1 LFLSQGKCDALPAA
15 SGEESIVSSR
25 RVVITGLGLI
35 SPVGNT
41 VDSAWDAI
49 CNGRSGIG
57 PITAFDVSELGTR
70 IAGEIR
76 DFEVTDYISGKEAR
90 RYDRFL
96 HYGLAAAKDAMTEA
110 GLDGDAHGVNP
121 ERVGFAIGSGIGGIS
136 SIEENMLIYR
146 DKGPRRVSPFYIP
159 GSISNMVGGV
169 LSINY
174 GFKGPN
180 ISVVSACTTSTHNI
194 GIAARLIKYG
204 DAEVMI
210 AGGAEFATTPT
221 AMAGFISAKA
231 MSVRND
237 DPGAASR
244 PWDRDR
250 DGFVLSNG
258 AGMVVVEEL
267 EHARRRGAT
276 IYGEIAGFGMS
287 GDAHHMTAPPEDG
300 EGAARCMEI
309 AMRDAGID
317 LEAVHYINAHGT
329 STPLGDR
336 AESDAIKT
344 VFGEHARQLA
354 ISSTKSMTGHLLGAA
369 GSTETIFTLLAMR
382 DGIAPPTIN
391 LEHPGEG
398 CDLDYVPNVAREMQI
413 DVALSNSFGFGGT
426 NGTLVFSKLRS

>member
-1 LFLSQGKCDALPAA
+1 
-15 SGEESIVSSR
+15 
-25 RVVITGLGLI
+25 
-35 SPVGNT
+35 
-41 VDSAWDAI
+41 
-49 CNGRSGIG
+49 
-57 PITAFDVSELGTR
+57 
-70 IAGEIR
+70 
-76 DFEVTDYISGKEAR
+76 
-90 RYDRFL
+90 
-96 HYGLAAAKDAMTEA
+96 
-110 GLDGDAHGVNP
+110 
-121 ERVGFAIGSGIGGIS
+121 
-136 SIEENMLIYR
+136 
-146 DKGPRRVSPFYIP
+146 
-159 GSISNMVGGV
+159 MVGGV

-221 AMAGFISAKA
+221 ALAGFISAKA
-231 MSVRND
+231 MSERND
-237 DPGAASR
+237 DPTGASR

-258 AGMVVVEEL
+258 SGMVVVEEL

-276 IYGEIAGFGMS
+276 IYGEITGFGMS
-287 GDAHHMTAPPEDG
+287 GDAYHMTAPPADG
-300 EGAARCMEI
+300 EGAARCMDI
-309 AMRDAGID
+309 ALQDAGIALD
-317 LEAVHYINAHGT
+317 SVQYINAHGT

-344 VFGEHARQLA
+344 VFGDHAYRMA

-369 GSTETIFTLLAMR
+369 GSTEAIFALLAMR

-398 CDLDYVPNVAREMQI
+398 CDLDYVPNTAREMQI
-413 DVALSNSFGFGGT
+413 DVAMSNSFGFGGT
-426 NGTLVFSKLRS
+426 NGTLILSRLRD

>member
-1 LFLSQGKCDALPAA
+1 M
-15 SGEESIVSSR
+15 
-25 RVVITGLGLI
+25 GLI

-41 VDSAWDAI
+41 VESAWKAI
-49 CNGRSGIG
+49 CEGRSGIG

-96 HYGLAAAKDAMTEA
+96 HYGLAAAQDAMTNA
-110 GLDGDAHGVNP
+110 GLASEGHGVNP

-146 DKGPRRVSPFYIP
+146 DKGPRRISPFYIP

-169 LSINY
+169 LSIKY

-204 DAEVMI
+204 DAEVMV
-210 AGGAEFATTPT
+210 AGGAEYATTPT
-221 AMAGFISAKA
+221 ALAGFISAKA
-231 MSVRND
+231 MSERND
-237 DPGAASR
+237 EPEAASR
-244 PWDRDR
+244 PWDRER

-258 AGMVVVEEL
+258 SGMVVVEEL
-267 EHARRRGAT
+267 EHARRRGAK
-276 IYGEIAGFGMS
+276 IHGEIIGFGMS

-300 EGAARCMEI
+300 EGAARCMAI
-309 AMRDAGID
+309 ALQDAGIAPD
-317 LEAVHYINAHGT
+317 SVHYINAHGT

-336 AESDAIKT
+336 AESDAVKT
-344 VFGEHARQLA
+344 VFGAHAYRLA
-354 ISSTKSMTGHLLGAA
+354 VSSTKSMTGHLLGAA
-369 GSTETIFTLLAMR
+369 GSTEAIFTLLAMR
-382 DGIAPPTIN
+382 DGVAPPTIN
-391 LEHPGEG
+391 LDNPGEG
-398 CDLDYVPNVAREMQI
+398 CDLDYVPNVAREMPI
-413 DVALSNSFGFGGT
+413 EVALSNSFGFGGT
-426 NGTLVFSKLRS
+426 NGTLVFRTFRD

>member
-1 LFLSQGKCDALPAA
+1 
-15 SGEESIVSSR
+15 
-25 RVVITGLGLI
+25 
-35 SPVGNT
+35 VGNS
-41 VDSAWDAI
+41 VAAAWDAI

-57 PITAFDVSELGTR
+57 PITAFDVSELSTR

-90 RYDRFL
+90 RYDRFM
-96 HYGLAAAKDAMTEA
+96 HYGLAAAQDAMTEA
-110 GLDGDAHGVNP
+110 GLAGEDHGVNP
-121 ERVGFAIGSGIGGIS
+121 ERVGFAIGAGIGGIA

-159 GSISNMVGGV
+159 GSIVNMIGGV
-169 LSINY
+169 LSIKY

-180 ISVVSACTTSTHNI
+180 LSVVTACTTSTHNI
-194 GIAARLIKYG
+194 GLAARLIKYG
-204 DAEVMI
+204 DAEVMV

-221 AMAGFISAKA
+221 ALAGFISAKA
-231 MSVRND
+231 MSERND
-237 DPGAASR
+237 DPAAASR

-250 DGFVLSNG
+250 DGFVLANG
-258 AGMVVVEEL
+258 SGMVVVEEL

-276 IYGEIAGFGMS
+276 IYAEISGFGMS

-300 EGAARCMEI
+300 EGAARCMQI
-309 AMRDAGID
+309 ALRDAGID
-317 LEAVHYINAHGT
+317 GSAVHYINAHGT

-344 VFGEHARQLA
+344 VFGDHARRLA
-354 ISSTKSMTGHLLGAA
+354 VSSTKSMTGHLLGAA
-369 GSTETIFTLLAMR
+369 GSTEAIFSVLAMR

-398 CDLDYVPNVAREMQI
+398 CDLDYVPNTAREMRI
-413 DVALSNSFGFGGT
+413 DVAMSNSFGFGGT

>member
-1 LFLSQGKCDALPAA
+1 
-15 SGEESIVSSR
+15 
-25 RVVITGLGLI
+25 
-35 SPVGNT
+35 VGNT
-41 VDSAWDAI
+41 VAAAWDAI
-49 CNGRSGIG
+49 RNGRSGIG

-70 IAGEIR
+70 IAGEIK
-76 DFEVTDYISGKEAR
+76 DFEVSDHISAKEAR
-90 RYDRFL
+90 RYDRFM
-96 HYGLAAAKDAMTEA
+96 HYGLAAAQQAMQDS
-110 GLDGDAHGVNP
+110 GLSEGHGSVDPN
-121 ERVGFAIGSGIGGIS
+121 RVGFAIGSGIGGIS
-136 SIEENMLIYR
+136 SIEESMLIYR
-146 DKGPRRVSPFYIP
+146 DKGPRRISPFYIP

-169 LSINY
+169 LSIKY

-204 DAEVMI
+204 DADVMV

-231 MSVRND
+231 MTERND
-237 DPGAASR
+237 DPAAASR

-258 AGMVVVEEL
+258 SGMVVVEEL

-309 AMRDAGID
+309 ALRDARIEPGK
-317 LEAVHYINAHGT
+317 VHYINAHGT

-344 VFGEHARQLA
+344 VFGDHAWRLA
-354 ISSTKSMTGHLLGAA
+354 VSSTKSMTGHLLGAA
-369 GSTETIFTLLAMR
+369 GSTEAIFTLLAMR

-398 CDLDYVPNVAREMQI
+398 CDLDYVPNTARDMRI
-413 DVALSNSFGFGGT
+413 DVAMSNSFGFGGT
-426 NGTLVFSKLRS
+426 NGTLIFNKLQS

>member
-1 LFLSQGKCDALPAA
+1 M
-15 SGEESIVSSR
+15 
-25 RVVITGLGLI
+25 GLI

-41 VDSAWDAI
+41 VDAAWDAI

-57 PITAFDVSELGTR
+57 PLTAFDVSELGTR
-70 IAGEIR
+70 IGGEIR

-96 HYGLAAAKDAMTEA
+96 HYGLAAAKDAMTDA
-110 GLDGDAHGVNP
+110 GLASDDHGVNP

-194 GIAARLIKYG
+194 GIAARLIRYG

-221 AMAGFISAKA
+221 ALAGFISAKA
-231 MSVRND
+231 MSERND
-237 DPGAASR
+237 DPAGASR

-250 DGFVLSNG
+250 DGFVLANG
-258 AGMVVVEEL
+258 SGMVVVEEL

-276 IYGEIAGFGMS
+276 IYGEVAGFGMS
-287 GDAHHMTAPPEDG
+287 GDAYHMTAPPADG
-300 EGAARCMEI
+300 EGAARCMNI
-309 AMRDAGID
+309 ALKDAGIPLD
-317 LEAVHYINAHGT
+317 SMQYINAHGT

-344 VFGEHARQLA
+344 VFGDHAYRLA
-354 ISSTKSMTGHLLGAA
+354 VSSTKSMTGHLLGAA
-369 GSTETIFTLLAMR
+369 GSTEAIFTLLAMR

-398 CDLDYVPNVAREMQI
+398 CDLDYIPNTAREMQI
-413 DVALSNSFGFGGT
+413 DVAMSNSFGFGGT
-426 NGTLVFSKLRS
+426 NGTLILSKLQD

>member
-1 LFLSQGKCDALPAA
+1 M
-15 SGEESIVSSR
+15 
-25 RVVITGLGLI
+25 
-35 SPVGNT
+35 GNT
-41 VDSAWDAI
+41 VAAAWDAI

-70 IAGEIR
+70 IAGEIK
-76 DFEVTDYISGKEAR
+76 DFEVADYISSKEAR
-90 RYDRFL
+90 RYDRFM
-96 HYGLAAAKDAMTEA
+96 HYGLAAAQQAMQDS
-110 GLDGDAHGVNP
+110 GLSEEHGSVDPN
-121 ERVGFAIGSGIGGIS
+121 RVGFAIGSGIGGIS

-146 DKGPRRVSPFYIP
+146 DKGPRRISPFYIP

-169 LSINY
+169 LSIRY

-194 GIAARLIKYG
+194 GIAARMIKYG
-204 DAEVMI
+204 DAEVMV

-231 MSVRND
+231 MSERND
-237 DPGAASR
+237 DPAAASR

-258 AGMVVVEEL
+258 SGMVVVEEL
-267 EHARRRGAT
+267 EHARRRGAP

-300 EGAARCMEI
+300 EGAARCMQI
-309 AMRDAGID
+309 ALRDAGLD
-317 LEAVHYINAHGT
+317 VGAVDYINAHGT

-336 AESDAIKT
+336 AESDAVKT
-344 VFGEHARQLA
+344 VFGDHAYRLA
-354 ISSTKSMTGHLLGAA
+354 VSSTKSMTGHLLGSA
-369 GSTETIFTLLAMR
+369 GSTEAIFTLLAMR

-398 CDLDYVPNVAREMQI
+398 CDLDYVPNTAREMQI

>member
-1 LFLSQGKCDALPAA
+1 M
-15 SGEESIVSSR
+15 
-25 RVVITGLGLI
+25 GLI

-41 VDSAWDAI
+41 VDSAWEAI

-70 IAGEIR
+70 IGGEIR
-76 DFEVTDYISGKEAR
+76 GFEVTDYISGKEAR

-96 HYGLAAAKDAMTEA
+96 HYGLAAAKDAMTDA
-110 GLDGDAHGVNP
+110 GLASDDHGVNP

-204 DAEVMI
+204 DAEVMV

-221 AMAGFISAKA
+221 ALAGFISAKA
-231 MSVRND
+231 MSERND
-237 DPGAASR
+237 APAAASR

-258 AGMVVVEEL
+258 SGMVVVEEL

-276 IYGEIAGFGMS
+276 IYGEITGFGMS
-287 GDAHHMTAPPEDG
+287 GDAYHMTAPPADG
-300 EGAARCMEI
+300 EGAARCMDI
-309 AMRDAGID
+309 ALKDAGIAPD
-317 LEAVHYINAHGT
+317 SVQYINAHGT

-344 VFGEHARQLA
+344 VFGAHAYRMA

-369 GSTETIFTLLAMR
+369 GSTEAIFTLLAMR

-398 CDLDYVPNVAREMQI
+398 CDLDYVPNAAREMQI
-413 DVALSNSFGFGGT
+413 DVAMSNSFGFGGT
-426 NGTLVFSKLRS
+426 NGTLILSKLRD

>member
-1 LFLSQGKCDALPAA
+1 
-15 SGEESIVSSR
+15 
-25 RVVITGLGLI
+25 
-35 SPVGNT
+35 VGNT
-41 VDSAWDAI
+41 VAAAWDAI

-70 IAGEIR
+70 IAGEIK
-76 DFEVTDYISGKEAR
+76 DFEVADYISAKEAR
-90 RYDRFL
+90 RYDRFM
-96 HYGLAAAKDAMTEA
+96 HYGLAAAQQAMQDS
-110 GLDGDAHGVNP
+110 GLSEEHGSVDPN
-121 ERVGFAIGSGIGGIS
+121 RVGFAIGSGIGGIS

-146 DKGPRRVSPFYIP
+146 DKGPRRISPFYIP

-169 LSINY
+169 LSIRY

-204 DAEVMI
+204 DAEVMV

-231 MSVRND
+231 MSERND
-237 DPGAASR
+237 DPAAASR

-258 AGMVVVEEL
+258 SGMVVVEEL
-267 EHARRRGAT
+267 EHARRRGAP

-309 AMRDAGID
+309 ALRDARI
-317 LEAVHYINAHGT
+317 EPSKVHYINAHGT

-336 AESDAIKT
+336 AESDAVKT
-344 VFGEHARQLA
+344 VFGDHAYRLA
-354 ISSTKSMTGHLLGAA
+354 VSSTKSMTGHLLGSA
-369 GSTETIFTLLAMR
+369 GSTEAIFTLLAMR

-398 CDLDYVPNVAREMQI
+398 CDLDYVPNTAREMQI

>member
-1 LFLSQGKCDALPAA
+1 M
-15 SGEESIVSSR
+15 SSR

-41 VDSAWDAI
+41 VDSGWDAVR
-49 CNGRSGIG
+49 NGRSGIG

-76 DFEVTDYISGKEAR
+76 NFEVTDYISGKEAR
-90 RYDRFL
+90 RYDRFM
-96 HYGLAAAKDAMTEA
+96 HYGLAAAQEAMTEA
-110 GLDGDAHGVNP
+110 GLTGDDHGVNP
-121 ERVGFAIGSGIGGIS
+121 ERVGFAIGAGIGGIS

-159 GSISNMVGGV
+159 GSIANMVGGV

-204 DAEVMI
+204 DAEVMV
-210 AGGAEFATTPT
+210 AGGTEFATTPT
-221 AMAGFISAKA
+221 ALAGFISAKA

-237 DPGAASR
+237 EPTAASR

-250 DGFVLSNG
+250 DGFVLANG

-276 IYGEIAGFGMS
+276 VYAEITGFGMS
-287 GDAHHMTAPPEDG
+287 GDAYHMTAPPEDG
-300 EGAARCMEI
+300 EGAARCMQI
-309 AMRDAGID
+309 ALRDAGIAPD
-317 LEAVHYINAHGT
+317 AVQYINAHGT

-344 VFGEHARQLA
+344 VFGDHAYRLA
-354 ISSTKSMTGHLLGAA
+354 VSSTKSMTGHLLGAA
-369 GSTETIFTLLAMR
+369 GSTEAIFTVLAMR
-382 DGIAPPTIN
+382 DGLAPPTIN
-391 LEHPGEG
+391 LENPGEG
-398 CDLDYVPNVAREMQI
+398 CDLDYVPNTAREMQI

-426 NGTLVFSKLRS
+426 NGTLVFSKLRN

>member
-1 LFLSQGKCDALPAA
+1 M
-15 SGEESIVSSR
+15 SSR

-41 VDSAWDAI
+41 VAAAWDAI

-70 IAGEIR
+70 IAGEIK
-76 DFEVTDYISGKEAR
+76 DFEVADYISAKEAR
-90 RYDRFL
+90 RYDRFM
-96 HYGLAAAKDAMTEA
+96 HYGLAAAQQAMQDS
-110 GLDGDAHGVNP
+110 GLSEEHGSVDPN
-121 ERVGFAIGSGIGGIS
+121 RVGFAIGSGIGGIS

-146 DKGPRRVSPFYIP
+146 DKGPRRISPFYIP

-169 LSINY
+169 LSIRY

-204 DAEVMI
+204 DAEVMV

-231 MSVRND
+231 MSERND
-237 DPGAASR
+237 DPAAASR

-258 AGMVVVEEL
+258 SGMVVVEEL
-267 EHARRRGAT
+267 EHARRRGAP

-309 AMRDAGID
+309 ALRDAHIEPGKVD
-317 LEAVHYINAHGT
+317 YINAHGT

-336 AESDAIKT
+336 AESDAVKT
-344 VFGEHARQLA
+344 VFGDHAYRLA
-354 ISSTKSMTGHLLGAA
+354 VSSTKSMTGHLLGSA
-369 GSTETIFTLLAMR
+369 GSTEAIFTLLAMR

-398 CDLDYVPNVAREMQI
+398 CDLDYVPNTAREMQI